1 MNLGAKHIV
10 TKLETQLPDA
20 LYAQVK
26 QLAERENLS
35 LEQVIT
41 TALTAQVSAWMT
53 KDYLET
59 RAGRGSWE
67 KAREVL
73 AQSPDVDPP
82 AHDAF

>member
-1 MNLGAKHIV
+1 MTTIETHIPD
-10 TKLETQLPDA
+10 KLF
-20 LYAQVK
+20 AQAK
-26 QLAERENLS
+26 QLAERENVTLDQ
-35 LEQVIT
+35 LVII
-41 TALTAQVSAWMT
+41 ALTAQVSAWMT

-59 RAGRGSWE
+59 RAARGSWE